1 MDFGFCRNSD
11 ATIEHADMINTTHSG
26 KVPGISATSGAPI
39 VADLAIMLQIP
50 IELAV
55 KRVETPSLV
64 IRTRMGKVQAP
75 VAFQPQVMMR
85 REPTAAKRFARKR
98 VGLSPQKLIRM
109 PAVRLAMRSLAPL
122 K

>member
-1 MDFGFCRNSD
+1 
-11 ATIEHADMINTTHSG
+11 MINTTHSG

-55 KRVETPSLV
+55 KSVGKSRAFARYTAVKRVETPSLV
-64 IRTRMGKVQAP
+64 IRTRMGKVQTP

-85 REPTAAKRFARKR
+85 RDPTAAKRFARKR
-98 VGLSPQKLIRM
+98 VGLSPQKLIRI
-109 PAVRLAMRSLAPL
+109 PAVRLAIRSLAPL